1 MAKSMILQK
10 MGDKT
15 ITNYIPAGHAD
26 ALAFAEAVM
35 DGELTV
41 YSQTPPVGSD
51 QVNESFAVTV
61 MIQQDSDKRK
71 TYLNLVL
78 KETKDEIDL
87 FPALQSKTFNGIK
100 ADKIV
105 LIQSRLEAQ

>member
-1 MAKSMILQK
+1 MKTMITQK
-10 MGDKT
+10 LGDKT

-35 DGELTV
+35 DGELTAFSSV
-41 YSQTPPVGSD
+41 APTGSD
-51 QVNESFAVTV
+51 QATQSFAVSV
-61 MIQQDSDKRK
+61 MIQQDSNNAKG
-71 TYLNLVL
+71 YLNLVL

-87 FPALQSKTFNGIK
+87 FPPLQGKTFNGIK

-105 LIQSRLEAQ
+105 LISSRLQSH